1 MKQIIITQR
10 LSINDKIKE
19 KRDSI
24 DIKLIN
30 LLLKVHLHPV
40 PIPNLFCT
48 LKKKHFNNFVKKI
61 NPSGLILTGGENFG
75 VNKPRDKLEKK
86 LLQHF
91 SLKRKPILGICR
103 GAQMIAKFFGVNLVK
118 VKKHVGVNHKTIIAT
133 QDKLFPKVINS
144 FHEYGIKRCPKNF
157 ITTVLHKDNTIEA
170 FKHKKFKWE
179 GWMWHPE
186 REKTFSTESLKR
198 IKKIFS

>member
-1 MKQIIITQR
+1 
-10 LSINDKIKE
+10 
-19 KRDSI
+19 
-24 DIKLIN
+24 
-30 LLLKVHLHPV
+30 
-40 PIPNLFCT
+40 
-48 LKKKHFNNFVKKI
+48 
-61 NPSGLILTGGENFG
+61 
-75 VNKPRDKLEKK
+75 
-86 LLQHF
+86 
-91 SLKRKPILGICR
+91 
-103 GAQMIAKFFGVNLVK
+103 MIAKFFGVNLVK